1 MKFDSRSTTVPRP
14 LRGSGAYPSVLN
26 PTALPSLL
34 FTREDWL
41 ARNLPFRGTNDALIA
56 FYLLVGLGG
65 LHALHSVFR
74 SAASPTVPA
83 DRDDL
88 AFGALAPRSTSTLD
102 LPRSFS
108 SSTFEVEAEPFALHV
123 SGAGAPWGSPASASR
138 VVGQRKRRRFAAVLA
153 STTSGRA
160 AIALVRRNPIRL
172 RKCGLSSLSP
182 TRGSDPQA
190 HRQRALR

>member
-1 MKFDSRSTTVPRP
+1 M
-14 LRGSGAYPSVLN
+14 LN

-34 FTREDWL
+34 FTSEDWL
-41 ARNLPFRGTNDALIA
+41 ARNLPFRGTYDALIA

-123 SGAGAPWGSPASASR
+123 SGAGGSLGFARVGIQSRRPTKASAVCRS
-138 VVGQRKRRRFAAVLA
+138 GA

-172 RKCGLSSLSP
+172 SRRKCGLFPLSP
-182 TRGSDPQA
+182 TKAPIHKRTGNEHCGNRNETKQG
-190 HRQRALR
+190 

>member
-1 MKFDSRSTTVPRP
+1 M
-14 LRGSGAYPSVLN
+14 LN

-34 FTREDWL
+34 FTPEDWL
-41 ARNLPFRGTNDALIA
+41 ARNLPFRGTYDALIA

-74 SAASPTVPA
+74 SAAPPTVPA
-83 DRDDL
+83 ARDDL

-123 SGAGAPWGSPASASR
+123 SGAGGSLGFARVGIQSRRPTKASAVCRSAGINNFR
-138 VVGQRKRRRFAAVLA
+138 PRCDCARTSQSDTVAAAETRFV
-153 STTSGRA
+153 SP
-160 AIALVRRNPIRL
+160 IANQGP
-172 RKCGLSSLSP
+172 
-182 TRGSDPQA
+182 DPQA
-190 HRQRALR
+190 HR

>member
-1 MKFDSRSTTVPRP
+1 M
-14 LRGSGAYPSVLN
+14 LN

-34 FTREDWL
+34 FTSEDWL
-41 ARNLPFRGTNDALIA
+41 ARNLPFRGTYDALIV
-56 FYLLVGLGG
+56 FYLLLGPGG

-88 AFGALAPRSTSTLD
+88 AFGAIAPRSTSTLD

-123 SGAGAPWGSPASASR
+123 SGAGGSLGFARVGIQSRRPTKASADCRGAGINNFRPRCRCARTSQSDT
-138 VVGQRKRRRFAAVLA
+138 VAAAEMRFV
-153 STTSGRA
+153 SP
-160 AIALVRRNPIRL
+160 IANQGP
-172 RKCGLSSLSP
+172 
-182 TRGSDPQA
+182 DPQA
-190 HRQRALR
+190 HR